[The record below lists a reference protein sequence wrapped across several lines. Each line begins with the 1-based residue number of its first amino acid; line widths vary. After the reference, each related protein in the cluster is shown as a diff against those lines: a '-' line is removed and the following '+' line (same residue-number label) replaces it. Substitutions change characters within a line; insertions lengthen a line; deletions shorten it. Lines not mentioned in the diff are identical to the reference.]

1 MMYLNNSIS
10 LTIKPTNNCNFRCK
24 HCFNGEN
31 LCEKDLL
38 PIETALKFINI
49 AAKKYSVIKLT
60 FHGGEPT
67 LAGKNYYK
75 QIFELQ
81 HNLTEKYGTK
91 FHNIFQTNG
100 FLLDE
105 EFIDI
110 LVKENTLISVSF
122 DGPHNDILRPH
133 TDSIYNNLVIIKSKN
148 ARLRVFCVETKK
160 TVSQLI
166 QTYEW
171 FKSNNLDYKILP
183 IQPRGFAEDQ
193 SDLILDIPEYIEKLM
208 ELYRYWLTDKN
219 CNIRFYTLEE
229 FSHLREDSEFKP
241 LWFDRKL
248 SLNADGK
255 IYPFG
260 RPYDVN
266 FCLGDLSSIENID
279 DCFKAMNYDELK
291 QILSDKISD
300 TCKNCEAFSICRGS
314 CLCSSFVYGNS
325 PDMLEYSCR
334 LAEKTFMNVV
344 KINNEVLKDIESGNV
359 DKYNSRALKIFCKQ
373 TFN

>member
-1 MMYLNNSIS
+1 MYLDNSIS
-10 LTIKPTNNCNFRCK
+10 LTIKPTNNCNFSCK
-24 HCFNGEN
+24 HCFNGEH
-31 LCEKDLL
+31 LYEKGLL
-38 PIETALKFINI
+38 PIETALKFIKL
-49 AAKKYSVIKLT
+49 AAKNYSIIKLT

-67 LAGKNYYK
+67 LAGKDYYR
-75 QIFELQ
+75 QIFELE
-81 HNLTEKYGTK
+81 HELINTYGVR

-105 EFIDI
+105 EFIDM
-110 LVKENTLISVSF
+110 LVKENTLISISF
-122 DGPHNDILRPH
+122 DGPHNDILRSH
-133 TDSIYNNLVIIKSKN
+133 TDVIYRNLEIIKTKDV
-148 ARLRVFCVETKK
+148 RLRVFCVETAKS
-160 TVSQLI
+160 VSELI

-171 FKSNNLDYKILP
+171 FKSNGLDYKILP

-193 SDLILDIPEYIEKLM
+193 LDLILDISNYVEKLM

-229 FSHLREDSEFKP
+229 FSHLREDTEFKP

-266 FCLGDLSSIENID
+266 FCLGDPSSIEDID
-279 DCFKAMNYDELK
+279 DCFKAVRYDELK
-291 QILSDKISD
+291 QILNDKIAD
-300 TCKNCEAFSICRGS
+300 NCKTCEAFSICRGS

-325 PDMLEYSCR
+325 SDMLEYSCR

-344 KINNEVLKDIESGNV
+344 KINTEVKKDIEAGNI
-359 DKYNSRALKIFCKQ
+359 DKYNSKVLKIFSK
-373 TFN
+373 